1 MDARTLE
8 LIHGDLDGANG
19 PEEQRELLSRLEASA
34 EARREHEQ
42 LRALQDRLA
51 AERGYEPPDGLREEI
66 LARLP
71 PPSATVIPLRPRRA
85 WLGVA
90 AALAATVAGVA
101 LILDRT
107 PGLQELDPSVL
118 AGTLGRS
125 ATDARAPSLLFAEAQ
140 LSGQISLRQDGGIY
154 AIEVDLDAGTPVG
167 IVASAAG
174 VPLEVAGFVRIAGE
188 PAEFAESEGQIRL
201 QHRGHQHYALVLRP
215 GDSRPSSIDFS
226 IYEGER
232 LLREDRLAWPAGD
245 PHRRD

>member
-34 EARREHEQ
+34 EARREHEC
-42 LRALQDRLA
+42 LRELNERLGSEPA
-51 AERGYEPPDGLREEI
+51 FEPPIGLREEI

-71 PPSATVIPLRPRRA
+71 RPSAKVVPLRPRRA

-107 PGLQELDPSVL
+107 PGFQELDPAML

-125 ATDARAPSLLFAEAQ
+125 ATEARAPSLLFAEAQ
-140 LSGQISLRQDGGIY
+140 LSGQISLRQDDGID
-154 AIEVDLDAGTPVG
+154 AIEIDLDAGTPVE

-174 VPLEVAGFVRIAGE
+174 VPLELAGFVRIAGE
-188 PAEFAESEGQIRL
+188 PAEFAASEGQIRVL
-201 QHRGHQHYALVLRP
+201 HRGHQHYALVLRP
-215 GDSRPSSIDFS
+215 GDSRPTSIDFS
-226 IYEGER
+226 IHEGER
-232 LLREDRLAWPAGD
+232 LVREDRLAWPAGGTQ
-245 PHRRD
+245 RRD